1 MFNIIRRDTMKLRF
15 IKKMP
20 RVALGMALVAV
31 LSCSTVYT
39 SSFVSRA
46 DNIDDAKKQKEEAE
60 NNKDNAQG
68 VLDSI
73 NDKINEVNSAIEE
86 LDAQVTDVQT
96 KITEKQKE
104 CDALNTEIDETNVK
118 LDEAKANEERQY
130 EAMKVRIQ
138 FLYENGEVEYLDT
151 LMSSSSFSDMLNKS
165 EYVEQLSNYDQIQL
179 DDLINTRKNIE
190 TYEATLEK
198 DLKEVEVAQTELEVQ
213 ETTLNDLI
221 DQKQT
226 EMNKYKD
233 DASTQEAIVAKYAK
247 EMEDAEA
254 LIAKYEEA
262 ARQADAN
269 NGGGSGGG
277 YSGGGSGGQYDPSG
291 YAGRLMWPA
300 TQGTRISSP
309 FGRRS
314 APVAGASTFHKGI
327 DIPCPTG
334 SDIVAAESGT
344 VLISTYSS
352 SAGNYVMIN
361 HGNGIMTVYMHNSQL
376 CVSVGQQVSK
386 GQVIAKAGST
396 GYSTGPHCH
405 FGVKLNGEYVNP
417 VNFL

>member
-60 NNKDNAQG
+60 NNKDNAQD

-118 LDEAKANEERQY
+118 LDDAKANEEKQY

-138 FLYENGEVEYLDT
+138 FLYENGDVEYLDT

-221 DQKQT
+221 GQKQT

-233 DASTQEAIVAKYAK
+233 DAGTQEAIVAKYAK
-247 EMEDAEA
+247 EMEAAEA

-262 ARQADAN
+262 
-269 NGGGSGGG
+269 
-277 YSGGGSGGQYDPSG
+277 GGQYDPSG

-327 DIPCPTG
+327 DIPCPSG

-344 VLISTYSS
+344 VLIATYSS